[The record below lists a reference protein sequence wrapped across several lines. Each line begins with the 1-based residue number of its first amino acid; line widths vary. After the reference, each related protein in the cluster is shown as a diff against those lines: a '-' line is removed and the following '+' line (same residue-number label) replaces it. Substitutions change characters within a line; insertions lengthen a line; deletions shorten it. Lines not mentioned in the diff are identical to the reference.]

1 MTYIKNICQ
10 VYFIVYGV
18 SIKGLVYSEFTLAG
32 IVLPQTDT
40 VVFKPIHQGGGIL
53 SRTIYKVVSPL
64 MGTFY
69 QSPDPDADPFVQEG
83 QKVKPGEVVCVIESM
98 KIFTELRTEQAGT
111 VARILVENEEAV
123 MKNQA
128 LIEIEVD
135 S

>member
-1 MTYIKNICQ
+1 
-10 VYFIVYGV
+10 
-18 SIKGLVYSEFTLAG
+18 
-32 IVLPQTDT
+32 
-40 VVFKPIHQGGGIL
+40 
-53 SRTIYKVVSPL
+53 

-111 VARILVENEEAV
+111 VARILVENEETV

-128 LIEIEVD
+128 LIEIEID

>member
-1 MTYIKNICQ
+1 MSPT
-10 VYFIVYGV
+10 
-18 SIKGLVYSEFTLAG
+18 
-32 IVLPQTDT
+32 
-40 VVFKPIHQGGGIL
+40 IH
-53 SRTIYKVVSPL
+53 KVVSPL

-69 QSPDPDADPFVQEG
+69 QSPDPEADPFVQVG
-83 QKVKPGEVVCVIESM
+83 QKVNPGDVVCVIESM

-135 S
+135 R